1 MLERNASGPDM
12 NPLRFEE
19 LTREESLRRLG
30 SVRVGRIVFTHQALP
45 TVRPVNH
52 VVDGGAVI
60 LRTHPGAALL
70 SAVDTVVAYEAD
82 SVSDGE
88 RIGWSVIVTGVARR
102 LRGTADVERYER
114 LLRPSVPDEMEYVI
128 RIHAELISGF
138 SLIEENGALPQG
150 APS

>member
-1 MLERNASGPDM
+1 M
-12 NPLRFEE
+12 NPLRFQE
-19 LTREESLRRLG
+19 LTREESLRRLAT
-30 SVRVGRIVFTHQALP
+30 VRVGRIVFTHQALP

-52 VVDGGAVI
+52 VIDGGAVI

-102 LRGTADVERYER
+102 LRAPAEIERYER
-114 LLRPSVPDEMEYVI
+114 LLQPWAPDETDYVI
-128 RIHAELISGF
+128 RIHPELVNGF
-138 SLIEENGALPQG
+138 SLIEENGVLPQG

>member
-1 MLERNASGPDM
+1 M
-12 NPLRFEE
+12 NPQRFQE

-30 SVRVGRIVFTHQALP
+30 TVRVGRIVFTHQALP

-52 VVDGGAVI
+52 VIDGGAVI

-82 SVSDGE
+82 SVPDGE

-102 LRGTADVERYER
+102 LRSTRDIERYER
-114 LLRPSVPDEMEYVI
+114 LLRAWAPDEMQYVI
-128 RIHAELISGF
+128 RIHPELVSGF
-138 SLIEENGALPQG
+138 TLIDEKDALPQ
-150 APS
+150 AASS

>member
-1 MLERNASGPDM
+1 MQCDAGGPAL
-12 NPLRFEE
+12 NPQRFQE

-30 SVRVGRIVFTHQALP
+30 TVRVGRIVFTHQALP

-52 VVDGGAVI
+52 LIDGGAVI

-82 SVSDGE
+82 SVPDGE

-102 LRGTADVERYER
+102 LRSAVDIQRYER
-114 LLRPSVPDEMEYVI
+114 LLHPWVADEMDYVI
-128 RIHAELISGF
+128 RIHPELVSGF
-138 SLIEENGALPQG
+138 TLIEENGTLPHG